1 MKKDF
6 QRLDLRTISDKGLI
20 PQLNKKDLMPVLV
33 PMPSVD
39 EQEEVV
45 LTIKRID
52 AKIHINTDK
61 LKTLQSLFKS
71 MLHHLMTGQIRVK
84 DLRFS

>member
-1 MKKDF
+1 
-6 QRLDLRTISDKGLI
+6 
-20 PQLNKKDLMPVLV
+20 
-33 PMPSVD
+33 MPSVD

-84 DLRFS
+84 DLKVS